1 MRARVKNFRD
11 FLDLVPVYYLWNAIR
26 DAVTVKGEFSE
37 KLNFILLFCTFGY
50 KINLYYVLHGS
61 IENVIALKKIIM
73 YTLKNKFK
81 IVYIFIIIFFFI
93 FELIIHIQINELK
106 TIITKKSILIC
117 FSNFQLSFI

>member
-61 IENVIALKKIIM
+61 IENVIALRKIIM